1 MGKIDKQKEIISFWR
16 SLFFFFLGSM
26 FALIAFIFTKYDKL
40 SDMQLIIAD
49 IAGGFLLVGTIG
61 AIVKLHGEIEKI
73 GDIE

>member
-1 MGKIDKQKEIISFWR
+1 
-16 SLFFFFLGSM
+16 M

-49 IAGGFLLVGTIG
+49 IAGGFLLAGTIG
-61 AIVKLHGEIEKI
+61 AIIKLHGEIEKI